1 MSIPN
6 SYSDQTILDMIYE
19 YGNTNKH
26 KELIDLLFDI
36 WTYKDYISFTDG
48 KLELHT
54 GGYSANEEI
63 ITELS
68 QTSFWFFFWQKS
80 ERGGH
85 HYFTIWNGEK
95 LKGNLEDD
103 YDQVEE

>member
-1 MSIPN
+1 MTEN
-6 SYSDQTILDMIYE
+6 DLDLIFE

-26 KELIDLLFDI
+26 IELIKLLQNI
-36 WTYKDYISFTDG
+36 WHWPDYIKYEDG

-54 GGYSANEEI
+54 GGWSENERI
-63 ITELS
+63 ITELA
-68 QTSFWFFFWQKS
+68 QTIFWAFFWQKS

-85 HYFTIWNGEK
+85 HYFTIWNGDK

-103 YDQVEE
+103 FDQMEIE